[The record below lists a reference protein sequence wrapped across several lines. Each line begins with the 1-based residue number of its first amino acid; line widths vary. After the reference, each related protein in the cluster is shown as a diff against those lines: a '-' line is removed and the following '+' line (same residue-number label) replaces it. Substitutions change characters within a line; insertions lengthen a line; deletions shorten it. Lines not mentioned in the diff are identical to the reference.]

1 MYQKTVTLDNSDLLL
16 IEWGE
21 NLSNMTVKKDGEVIG
36 TFNNKDELK
45 QGRSFSLPD
54 RRQVT
59 VVYTEYGLEV
69 WQNGKELVSG
79 AKSGYVDGFASAVKG
94 LNWVGGAQLV
104 FAPILFFI
112 SSEELRWANAIGLVV
127 AGGILLGLGYWA
139 KQTGN
144 KMPFWIGIGFC
155 VLNILI
161 TIASGS
167 ASGIIISA
175 ILMYYL
181 YRGTKSDAPEPLR
194 KQFSDPNAPLDSDL

>member
-21 NLSNMTVKKDGEVIG
+21 NLSNMTVKKDGEIIG
-36 TFNNKDELK
+36 AFNDKDELK
-45 QGRSFSLPD
+45 QGRSFLLPD
-54 RRQVT
+54 RRLVT
-59 VVYTEYGLEV
+59 VVYTDYGLEV
-69 WQNGKELVSG
+69 WQNGVELVSG
-79 AKSGYVDGFASAVKG
+79 GKSGYVDGFNSAIKG

-112 SSEELRWANAIGLVV
+112 TPEELRWANSIGLVV

-139 KQTGN
+139 KKTGN
-144 KMPFWIGIGFC
+144 KTPFWIAIGFC

-175 ILMYYL
+175 ILIYYL
-181 YRGTKSDAPEPLR
+181 YRGTKSDAPAPAR
-194 KQFSDPNAPLDSDL
+194 KPFSDPNAPLDSDL